1 MKYMKY
7 VDPNSRSNRRNQHKR
22 KIKWIEQN
30 SYSLIPPKNNKHSI
44 HPTRN
49 LRNARN
55 GTPFGLNVIHTRL
68 RRVRTWTYQRGYI
81 PVMEQWEI
89 FLSRGG

>member
-7 VDPNSRSNRRNQHKR
+7 VDSRSNQRNQHKR

-30 SYSLIPPKNNKHSI
+30 SHSLIPPKNNKHPI
-44 HPTRN
+44 HPIRN

-55 GTPFGLNVIHTRL
+55 NTPFCLNVIRIC
-68 RRVRTWTYQRGYI
+68 VAS
-81 PVMEQWEI
+81 E
-89 FLSRGG
+89 FGGQV